1 MMDDNAKDVKI
12 PAVVGGLATTN
23 LYNHGDS
30 VL

>member
-12 PAVVGGLATTN
+12 PAVVGGLAATD
-23 LYNHGDS
+23 LDNHGDR